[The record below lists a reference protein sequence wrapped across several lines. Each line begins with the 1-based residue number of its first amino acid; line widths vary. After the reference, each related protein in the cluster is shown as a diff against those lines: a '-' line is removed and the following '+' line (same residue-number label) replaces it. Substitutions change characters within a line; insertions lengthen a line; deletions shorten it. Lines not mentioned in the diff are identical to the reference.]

1 MFNKRK
7 TNPSLQDTQADA
19 LAAQPTPPN
28 EGTPATPQAATGLG
42 IFGKS
47 KPSAQ
52 LGQLESSDKPS
63 IVSESIEIRGEL
75 NSTGALHVEGK
86 VVGKITAQS
95 VNISSSGSVD
105 GDLTCQSFNVKGHFS
120 GTAVCEDLLL
130 AGSARLDGNVSY
142 RYITI
147 GPGAV
152 VRGELTCLLEH
163 STAPAA

>member
-1 MFNKRK
+1 MFNKRRTNSSIQK
-7 TNPSLQDTQADA
+7 TEADA
-19 LAAQPTPPN
+19 VALQTSPPG
-28 EGTPATPQAATGLG
+28 ELTAATPQASTGLG
-42 IFGKS
+42 VFGRPKA
-47 KPSAQ
+47 SAPVSQ
-52 LGQLESSDKPS
+52 LASSEKPS

-120 GTAVCEDLLL
+120 GTAVCEELLR
-130 AGSARLDGNVSY
+130 AGSARVDGNVSY

-147 GPGAV
+147 GAGAV
-152 VRGELTCLLEH
+152 IRGELVCLLERD
-163 STAPAA
+163 STGPA

>member
-7 TNPSLQDTQADA
+7 TDIPSKDSPPQSLALQTEQSKET
-19 LAAQPTPPN
+19 AA
-28 EGTPATPQAATGLG
+28 AAPQMATGLG
-42 IFGKS
+42 VFGRQ
-47 KPSAQ
+47 KPSAPLSQ
-52 LGQLESSDKPS
+52 LASADKPS

-86 VVGKITAQS
+86 VIGKVEAHS

-105 GDLTCQSFNVKGHFS
+105 GELTCQSLNVKGRFS
-120 GTAVCEDLLL
+120 GTAVCEELLL

-152 VRGELTCLLEH
+152 VRGDLICLLEQDQ
-163 STAPAA
+163 AGAV